1 MADFNNNWKYKYSI
15 QSVFH
20 QEEEKLHAD
29 PQSQNCE
36 FQQVFAFVICQE
48 QTLPNIG
55 CQVYKSTSNDSDYIF
70 LRCLRSWLQAQT
82 HCTTNQHRHLGNP
95 CPDLCLAII
104 KACLHE
110 DGDVSQLPRDGV
122 STDSYQDRDVFVTV
136 SGSEADSNGEAI
148 NEGV

>member
-1 MADFNNNWKYKYSI
+1 MATHLHPAITRLKNVTKTVKKQRSFLLLDFDVDFMADFNNNWKYKYSI

-70 LRCLRSWLQAQT
+70 LRCLRS
-82 HCTTNQHRHLGNP
+82 
-95 CPDLCLAII
+95 
-104 KACLHE
+104 
-110 DGDVSQLPRDGV
+110 
-122 STDSYQDRDVFVTV
+122 
-136 SGSEADSNGEAI
+136 
-148 NEGV
+148 